1 MPLGF
6 GAQKGFDLRN
16 IDPARNPQALAK
28 WQSDMAASRRGTNI
42 IANRWYDQ
50 KKHYFTDP
58 KLNRIRTLFLAGNLK
73 QIFKEF
79 PRGAPGKQGVN
90 TITGGRL
97 IAADMP
103 GVDPGSKQ
111 ATDAWKFWTRTN
123 ATGKPINFS
132 AMNVRRSGN
141 NIVPASKIATSTIH
155 DFYDNYLIFKSD
167 WICMPVQIT
176 ELKDA
181 AYSGQLA
188 TDNIEPVELCA
199 KPPVD
204 KLKQY
209 AMTVAMIV
217 AFYYIGPMIMQ
228 GVGAATGGVIGG
240 GAGAGAGAAG
250 SAAGTAVQTATT
262 FQRIQ
267 ATTSTFLG
275 YVNKARTI
283 KAIVEGKLPPPPISI
298 QGASFR
304 EWAFII
310 AKKEIKDRAIDYA
323 LEKGVDYVAKKMA
336 KKEEEKLRREIA
348 EMQRQLIAMT
358 PKAVLDA
365 PPEPSPLLPKPIQ
378 RMQAIEIAKKD
389 TDDKTLTTIL
399 AAAIPLILL
408 TKGA

>member
-1 MPLGF
+1 MALGF
-6 GAQKGFDLRN
+6 GAQKGYDLRF
-16 IDPARNPQALAK
+16 IDPSRNPSALARWK
-28 WQSDMAASRRGTNI
+28 SDMAASRGGTGI
-42 IANRWYDQ
+42 IANRWYDA

-58 KLNRIRTLFLAGNLK
+58 KLNRIRTLFLAGNLA

-79 PRGAPGKQGVN
+79 PRGAPNKNGVN

-97 IAADMP
+97 VAADMP
-103 GVDPGSKQ
+103 GVDPGSKV
-111 ATDAWKFWTRTN
+111 AKDAWNFWTRTN

-141 NIVPASKIATSTIH
+141 NIVPASKISVSTIH

-167 WICMPVQIT
+167 WICMPVQIE
-176 ELKDA
+176 ELKNE

-188 TDNIEPVELCA
+188 TDNIQPVELCA

-217 AFYYIGPMIMQ
+217 AFYYVGPMIMQ
-228 GVGAATGGVIGG
+228 GVGAATGGVIGT
-240 GAGAGAGAAG
+240 GAGAGAGA

-310 AKKEIKDRAIDYA
+310 AKKEIKDAAIDYA

-336 KKEEEKLRREIA
+336 KKEEAKLRKEIA

-378 RMQAIEIAKKD
+378 RMQQIEIAKKEV
-389 TDDKTLTTIL
+389 DDKTLTTIL
-399 AAAIPLILL
+399 AAAIPLIVL